1 MEVVMRQLRECYFGL
16 VALILLCC
24 PLEMFAGGAKATYN
38 DLGNSLYLDVAT
50 PPTVVTGT
58 ATNIT
63 MYSAKLNG
71 SANPQLF
78 TTQGWF
84 EWSLAPIPPVADST
98 AKQSLGF
105 GSSLVPYN
113 ATITGLLPGRQ
124 YDFRAVAQNGD
135 GRVAGSTVSFMTPP
149 FTRDSAI
156 SRVISQVINPSPYK
170 NSLIAFLYDPPGAD
184 STLVSGYTI
193 APRDSQFVETLS
205 GERWFFWIDLTGNI
219 RFAHP
224 CLFVTVD
231 PATGSVE
238 VGNGEWWPA
247 ITAPGD
253 TTVQLWSSID
263 DRYSDE
269 ASIIYGSYGGIEIP
283 PSIPPFNMTVPQFRT
298 PELDE
303 TFIYRW
309 RSSIFSGNTCG
320 ILVGGGAIKNGEQ
333 NAWQNDLDSMNT
345 LLTTPPPGGG
355 SPMASEVQMKNNATK
370 ADLKKMIDSAFA
382 HGCNSIIFFYSG
394 HGGKSGRGYMYLK
407 DLNVSYDSLS
417 AWLNQG
423 SLKFKNAI
431 FDDCYSGFA
440 VPAFSAKPIPTTVI
454 TASDSTKTSSGSLTY
469 YDRDNSNSL
478 TPGDTIVGGKGKYTG
493 AFMECWRK
501 LRDSL
506 NRNPTLKEI
515 HDCVMGK
522 NPDSLKEKQ
531 NPQYKNY
538 NPPITFTLP
547 IASAGHY
554 DFLGTGVFIDFF
566 NIGGPT
572 NVTVTRVFEPPS
584 GPILPEQYTIES
596 LSSAGYWQITA
607 SPPITFVAVIGFEF
621 NSELENIDPSK
632 LLLTTRESPT
642 IFNLDPFWDI
652 FYTSNFNPGPG
663 GGLMMAQNV
672 THFSEWSFATEAS
685 QITSVETEM
694 NAKWNI
700 VSVPMNVPDPWR
712 TTLFPTATSSA
723 FGYSNGYFSDDSL
736 DECGGYW
743 IKFDSAE
750 TVTFGGTQVL
760 RDSCAVVGGWNILG
774 SITKPVA
781 VSDVTTL
788 PPGIGLSSFFGY
800 NGGYSIADSIR
811 PGKGY
816 WVKADADAQIVLD
829 ATSSALPK
837 SKMPDTRLLNSL
849 TITDAAGNKQQLY
862 FGEDPGT
869 ISALMTEMPPLPP
882 GKAFDARFASGRW
895 IELHQSSI
903 AEEKEFPVAVS
914 GAEYPLTVSWNVNN
928 GSGEYELSGIR
939 KLNGEGSVKVDAST
953 PLKLVLQGAGIPKE
967 YVLEQ
972 NYPNPF
978 NPLTVIR
985 YQLPVESK
993 VTLKIYNILGKEVTT
1008 VVDEQ
1013 KAAGSHRVE
1022 VRNDGLAS
1030 GVYFYKLQAGAFAD
1044 VKKMVLMK

>member
-1 MEVVMRQLRECYFGL
+1 MEVVMTQLRLGCFWL
-16 VALILLCC
+16 VVLILLCC
-24 PLEMFAGGAKATYN
+24 PLEMLAGEAKGAYN

-63 MYSAKLNG
+63 MYSATLNG

-124 YDFRAVAQNGD
+124 YDFRAVAENGD
-135 GRVAGSTVSFMTPP
+135 GRTVGSTVSFTTPP

-170 NSLIAFLYDPPGAD
+170 NSLVAFLYDPPGLD
-184 STLVSGYTI
+184 STLVPGYTV
-193 APRDSQFVETLS
+193 APLDSAFVQTLA
-205 GERWFFWIDLTGNI
+205 GERWFFWIDLTGDI
-219 RFAHP
+219 KYAHP
-224 CLFVTVD
+224 CLFVYVD
-231 PATGSVE
+231 PATGDVE
-238 VGNGEWWPA
+238 MDSGEWWPA
-247 ITAPGD
+247 VTPPGD
-253 TTVQLWSSID
+253 VTIYPWSGMD
-263 DRYSDE
+263 ERYSD
-269 ASIIYGSYGGIEIP
+269 ASSIVYGDYVGIADPPENPPTIYRRGEQ
-283 PSIPPFNMTVPQFRT
+283 VER
-298 PELDE
+298 E
-303 TFIYRW
+303 TFIYQW
-309 RSSIFSGNTCG
+309 RSSVFSGNTCG
-320 ILVGGGAIKNGEQ
+320 ILVGGGAITKGEE
-333 NAWQNDLDSMNT
+333 NIWGTDLDSAST

-355 SPMASEVQMKNNATK
+355 DPMVSEVQKKNDATE
-370 ADLKKMIDSAFA
+370 ADLKKMIDTAAA
-382 HGCNSIIFFYSG
+382 HGCNSIIFYYSG
-394 HGGKSGRGYMYLK
+394 HGGRKNGGYMYLK
-407 DLNVSYDSLS
+407 DKNVSYDSLS
-417 AWLNQG
+417 AWLNAAG
-423 SLKFKNAI
+423 SLKFKNVILDA
-431 FDDCYSGFA
+431 CYSGIA
-440 VPAFSAKPIPTTVI
+440 VPAFDNKPIPTLII
-454 TASDSTKTSSGSLTY
+454 TSSDSTKTSGSRVRY
-469 YDRDNSNSL
+469 KDVNSNNKL
-478 TPGDTIVGGKGKYTG
+478 DNGDSIKSGRSDYTK

-506 NRNPTLKEI
+506 DRKPTFKEI
-515 HDCVMGK
+515 FDWVK
-522 NPDSLKEKQ
+522 KVNPDSLKEKQ

-547 IASAGHY
+547 ITTTGHY
-554 DFLGTGVFIDFF
+554 DFLGTGVFINFF
-566 NIGGPT
+566 NLGDPCT
-572 NVTVTRVFEPPS
+572 VTVTRIFEPPS
-584 GPILPEQYTIES
+584 GPILPEQYNIES
-596 LSSAGYWQITA
+596 LSSADYWQITA
-607 SPPITFVAVIGFEF
+607 SPPITFVAAIGFEF
-621 NSELENIDPSK
+621 NSELENIDPLK

-652 FYTSNFNPGPG
+652 LYTSNFNPGPG
-663 GGLMMAQNV
+663 GGLMLAQNV
-672 THFSEWSFATEAS
+672 THFSEWSFATEAT

-700 VSVPMNVPDPWR
+700 VSVPMNVPDPSR
-712 TTLFPTATSSA
+712 TALFPTATSSA
-723 FGYSNGYFSDDSL
+723 FGYSNGYFPDDTL

-760 RDSCAVVGGWNILG
+760 RDSCAVIGGWNILG
-774 SITKPVA
+774 SITKPIA

-800 NGGYSIADSIR
+800 DGGYSIADSIR

-829 ATSSALPK
+829 ATLSALPK
-837 SKMPDTRLLNSL
+837 FRMPDVGLLNSL

-862 FGEDPGT
+862 FGENPGT

-903 AEEKEFPVAVS
+903 GEEKEFPVAVS

-928 GSGEYELSGIR
+928 GSGEYELSGIK
-939 KLNGEGSVKVDAST
+939 KLTGAGSVKVDAST
-953 PLKLVLQGAGIPKE
+953 PLKLTLQGLGIPKE
-967 YVLEQ
+967 YALEQ

-978 NPLTVIR
+978 NPSTIIR
-985 YQLPVESK
+985 YQIPIEGK
-993 VTLKIYNILGKEVTT
+993 VTLKIYNVLGREVAT

-1013 KAAGSHRVE
+1013 KAAGSYRVD
-1022 VRNDGLAS
+1022 VKSDGLAS
-1030 GVYFYKLQAGAFAD
+1030 GVYFYKLQAGAFTD